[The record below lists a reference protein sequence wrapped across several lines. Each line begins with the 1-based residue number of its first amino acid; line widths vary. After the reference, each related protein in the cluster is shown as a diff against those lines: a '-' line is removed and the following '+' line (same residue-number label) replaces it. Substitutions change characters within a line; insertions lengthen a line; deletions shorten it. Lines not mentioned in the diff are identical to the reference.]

1 MMLIEVDGYTAEVEV
16 TSERDPYGTGDSPR
30 QYYVDIQWV
39 ANADGDEVDLTDQ
52 LEDLIAEEAIGVYIN
67 G

>member
-1 MMLIEVDGYTAEVEV
+1 MLIEVDGYTAEVEV

-39 ANADGDEVDLTDQ
+39 VDEDSNVVELTDH
-52 LEDLIAEEAIGVYIN
+52 LEDLISEEAIGAYIN

>member
-1 MMLIEVDGYTAEVEV
+1 MQIEVDGYIAEVEV

-30 QYYVDIQWV
+30 HYYVDIQGV
-39 ANADGDEVDLTDQ
+39 VNADGEEVELTDY
-52 LEDLIAEEAIGVYIN
+52 LEDLISEEAIGVYIN